1 MKYPVSTF
9 ICTTFLFAFGAI
21 AEEVPR
27 QVALLSVSTDTVW
40 LEVGRPE
47 SRRPPIALLTPE
59 KEPYSMEDI
68 QKVSETAQAAMIRE
82 NGKVRNANRQIE
94 AVNENRIEKA
104 VLADSVDTHERQEIA
119 RGKLAQTP
127 LGRAVA
133 TVPQLFGPACS
144 SNGALVV
151 LAPRRDDVYLSVAD
165 DVLLV
170 SLLFQ
175 EPKKTPGPSPVP
187 NTSNEPVRLA
197 MSVMLKAESQKGQL
211 FFTQSFEQS
220 LVVRD
225 QDRLLGKDYD
235 KILEQMIRDAMREV
249 ARRLAETEIK

>member
-1 MKYPVSTF
+1 M
-9 ICTTFLFAFGAI
+9 
-21 AEEVPR
+21 
-27 QVALLSVSTDTVW
+27 
-40 LEVGRPE
+40 
-47 SRRPPIALLTPE
+47 
-59 KEPYSMEDI
+59 
-68 QKVSETAQAAMIRE
+68 
-82 NGKVRNANRQIE
+82 
-94 AVNENRIEKA
+94 
-104 VLADSVDTHERQEIA
+104 
-119 RGKLAQTP
+119 
-127 LGRAVA
+127 
-133 TVPQLFGPACS
+133 
-144 SNGALVV
+144 VV